1 MIGNT
6 AENTNMNKVE
16 TGSAKHILQLSYQE
30 TLDSLMR
37 TVNGFYLVIEALQER
52 VRELEIQSES
62 NSVRK
67 Y

>member
-1 MIGNT
+1 
-6 AENTNMNKVE
+6 MNKVE